1 MRLLSTPSAARQLL
15 SKKESDQLDIYR
27 LSEAEISEAGARL
40 GVTSGFLRA
49 LGAVT
54 EALAAVSAAFVAEY
68 PDQPA
73 DLEMRL
79 TEALPKRARGE
90 EPIGSFL
97 LHTAL
102 LGNSAGEPCK
112 VLWVDDEA
120 QPELDTLNDEA
131 RDGLQGLHLAARPN
145 QHIMDLLAEPSR
157 AGELSRQIEIIVS
170 SWADILPRDVLDEVL
185 RAGDFLKEEVP
196 RLPPGPPSDLPPPPG
211 PVFYPG
217 DEAAFSRDRDWMPEV
232 VIVAK
237 NALVWLDQL
246 SRFYSR
252 PIRRLDEIPDEAL
265 DQLAQW
271 GFTGL
276 WLIGVWERSEASQTI
291 KRRMGN
297 PEAEASAYSIYEHQI
312 AQRLGGE
319 DALERLKWRAGQR
332 GIRLAADMVPN
343 HTAIDSSWVIEHP
356 DRFIQCSE
364 PPFPGYS
371 FNGPDLSS
379 HDSVE
384 IQLEDG
390 YWNHSDAAVV
400 FKRRDTHTGETRYIY
415 HGNDGTNMPWNDTA
429 QLDYRAQHVRDA
441 VVSTILEI
449 AARFPIIRFDAAM
462 TLTRKHFQRL
472 WFPAPGTGGDIP
484 SRAWYGESFDAF
496 REKMP
501 IDFWRSVVDEVAL
514 KAPDTLLLA
523 EAFWLTESY
532 FVRKLGMHRVYNSA
546 FMNMLKAEKNAEYRQ
561 YMAEILEYD
570 PEVMRRYVNFM
581 SNPDEDTAIAQFG
594 SEDKYF
600 AVATLMVTLP
610 GLPMFA
616 HGQVEG
622 FTEKYGMEYPKAYH
636 EEEPNSAL
644 IERHERELEPL
655 LRSRDL
661 FAGVQHFA
669 LFACENDAPVLAYS
683 NRCAEQRVLVLVNN
697 QLDSIQ
703 GKVIETIPCANSPE
717 IRTIGD
723 ALGLRPGQA
732 YQFSDNRTGRSS
744 ELSWELLE
752 TNGLPFALRGYET
765 IVLVSS
771 G

>member
-1 MRLLSTPSAARQLL
+1 LL
-15 SKKESDQLDIYR
+15 SKDESDQLDVYR
-27 LSEAEISEAGARL
+27 LSEGEIADACARL

-54 EALAAVSAAFVAEY
+54 EALTAVSSAFVAEH
-68 PDQPA
+68 PHQPA
-73 DLEMRL
+73 ELESRL
-79 TEALPKRARGE
+79 TEQLPKRLRGAK
-90 EPIGSFL
+90 PIGSFL

-102 LGNSAGEPCK
+102 LHNPAGDPCK
-112 VLWVDDEA
+112 VLWRDEVA
-120 QPELDTLNDEA
+120 QPKIDALNDEV
-131 RDGLQGLHLAARPN
+131 RSDLEGMHLAARPN
-145 QHIMDLLAEPSR
+145 RHIMDLLAEPSL
-157 AGELSRQIEIIVS
+157 AGDLLSQIEVIVS
-170 SWADILPRDVLDEVL
+170 NWADVLPPDVLDEVL

-196 RLPPGPPSDLPPPPG
+196 RLPPGPPSDEPQAPG

-217 DEAAFSRDRDWMPEV
+217 DEAAFSNDRDWMPEV

-246 SRFYSR
+246 TKHHGR

-276 WLIGVWERSEASQTI
+276 WLIGVWERSQASQTI
-291 KRRMGN
+291 KRHMGN

-312 AQRLGGE
+312 AERLGGE
-319 DALERLKWRAGQR
+319 PALERLKWRAGER

-343 HTAIDSSWVIEHP
+343 HTAIDSSWVMEHP
-356 DRFIQCSE
+356 DRFIQCAD

-371 FNGPDLSS
+371 FNGPNLSS
-379 HDSVE
+379 DESVE

-400 FKRRDTHTGETRYIY
+400 FKRRNAETGEVRYLY

-429 QLDYRAQHVRDA
+429 QLNYRSQHVRDA
-441 VVSTILEI
+441 VVETILEI

-462 TLTRKHFQRL
+462 TLTRQHFQRL

-484 SRAWYGESFDAF
+484 SRAAYGEPLESFA
-496 REKMP
+496 EKMP
-501 IDFWRSVVDEVAL
+501 IDFWRSVVDEVAS

-546 FMNMLKAEKNAEYRQ
+546 FMNMLKGEKNVEYQR
-561 YMAEILEYD
+561 YMAEILAYD

-600 AVATLMVTLP
+600 AVATMMVTMP

-622 FTEKYGMEYPKAYH
+622 FTEKYGMEYPKAYMD
-636 EEEPNSAL
+636 EKPNAPL
-644 IERHERELEPL
+644 IERHEREIEPL

-669 LFACENDAPVLAYS
+669 LYASDDSAPVLAYS
-683 NRCAEQRVLVLVNN
+683 NRCGDQRVLVLVNN

-703 GKVIETIPCANSPE
+703 GRLIETIPCANFPE
-717 IRTIGD
+717 KRT
-723 ALGLRPGQA
+723 LGQA
-732 YQFSDNRTGRSS
+732 LDLEPAQTVNFSDNRTGISRA
-744 ELSWELLE
+744 LSRELLDTE
-752 TNGLPFALRGYET
+752 GLSFALRGYET
-765 IVLVSS
+765 SVLVSS